1 MMKPTTVL
9 ALALLV
15 ATACGVDRAASSVGE
30 TDLALGEWGCVT
42 VAPDEVL
49 SNPADGFHAVYAAD
63 ANYGGARPE
72 CPGQF
77 VVQAQQVFGKSTL
90 VHGAW
95 ADVWPSDQVA
105 CEAMREEVGVYGV
118 KAVDAGRAWFALGT
132 RKRVGKWTFAPD
144 GGNQHRCSLIADTPP
159 TIPVPIAPVYKT
171 LRFAV
176 RAYYVP
182 FPVVPPGSPHS
193 ETVAV
198 KAKAA
203 FDLASM

>member
-1 MMKPTTVL
+1 MKPTTVL
-9 ALALLV
+9 AQALLLI
-15 ATACGVDRAASSVGE
+15 AGCGVDRASSYVGE
-30 TDLALGEWGCVT
+30 TDLALGEWDCVS

-49 SNPADGFHAVYAAD
+49 SDPADGLHSVYSAD
-63 ANYGGARPE
+63 ASYGGARPE

-77 VVQAQQVFGKSTL
+77 VVQAQQVLGQSTL
-90 VHGAW
+90 VHGGW
-95 ADVWPSDQVA
+95 GDVWPSDQVA

-118 KAVDAGRAWFALGT
+118 KPVDAGRAWFALGT
-132 RKRVGKWTFAPD
+132 RKRVGKWTVNPD
-144 GGNQHRCSLIADTPP
+144 GGSSHPCTLVVDGSA
-159 TIPVPIAPVYKT
+159 TIPTPIGPQYKT

-193 ETVAV
+193 GTVAV

-203 FDLASM
+203 FDLASL